1 MPEGV
6 ARPAFGIFIY
16 IMITKKKSVTQF
28 AKIIEDLN
36 KRKSSAIKNKCS
48 PSYIVVSK
56 EMYKYLKKKFKDNF
70 IF

>member
-1 MPEGV
+1 MPEGM

-16 IMITKKKSVTQF
+16 IMITKKKSDTQF
-28 AKIIEDLN
+28 AEIIEDIN

-56 EMYKYLKKKFKDNF
+56 EMYLNLKKNYTKKINF
-70 IF
+70 

>member
-1 MPEGV
+1 
-6 ARPAFGIFIY
+6 
-16 IMITKKKSVTQF
+16 MITKKKSDTQF
-28 AKIIEDLN
+28 AEIIEDIN

-56 EMYKYLKKKFKDNF
+56 ETYKYLKKNFKDNF

>member
-1 MPEGV
+1 M

-36 KRKSSAIKNKCS
+36 KRKSSAIKNKCN

-56 EMYKYLKKKFKDNF
+56 EMYLNLKKNYPNKFNF
-70 IF
+70 